1 MEFTISTHVY
11 RAGKLNAFDQLYVIK
26 RLTPML
32 GKLASLAGSN
42 IKLTKG
48 ADGKATDLDGDITT
62 IITPLTEAITALPDA
77 DMDFVIN
84 TCLAAC
90 ERKQPGGGWAPVR
103 KGEATMYEV
112 SLSAMLTITYR
123 VVRNNLSDFLA
134 DLPSLSI
141 LEGLVGKVA
150 SPG

>member
-1 MEFTISTHVY
+1 MEFAIGNHMY
-11 RAGKLNAFDQLYVIK
+11 RAGKLNAFDQLYVLK

-32 GKLASLAGSN
+32 GKLVSVAGSN
-42 IKLTKG
+42 IQLTTG
-48 ADGKATDLDGDITT
+48 TDGKVSDIDGDITT

-77 DMDFVIN
+77 DMEFVIN

-112 SLSAMLTITYR
+112 SLSAMLTITYH

-134 DLPSLSI
+134 DLPSLSAQ
-141 LEGLVGKVA
+141 EGLAGKVA
-150 SPG
+150 SHG